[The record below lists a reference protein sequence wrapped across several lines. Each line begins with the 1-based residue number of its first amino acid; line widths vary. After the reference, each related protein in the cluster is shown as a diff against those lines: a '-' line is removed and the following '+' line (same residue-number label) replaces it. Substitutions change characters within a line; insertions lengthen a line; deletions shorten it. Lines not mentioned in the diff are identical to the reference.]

1 MFNDRDLLIL
11 GSGALLAVFCLFL
24 PFSFTGKVVAGML
37 VLMGCMTI
45 ALLRLG
51 PDRVPLEEWVLR
63 RTRFWLGT
71 RHFVFQ
77 RPGWKERKGSGAEPA
92 AVRAPVK
99 REGMGN
105 IFPVGLA
112 LQEVGVYPL
121 MTTFLAVVGIYF
133 VAWIHK
139 GGAEEISRFFLLP

>member
-24 PFSFTGKVVAGML
+24 PISFTGKVVAGML
-37 VLMGCMTI
+37 VLMAGMTI

-77 RPGWKERKGSGAEPA
+77 RPGWKDRSLDFVPE
-92 AVRAPVK
+92 RAPAQ
-99 REGMGN
+99 GWGN
-105 IFPVGLA
+105 VFPVHLA
-112 LQEVGVYPL
+112 FGEVGVYPL
-121 MTTFLAVVGIYF
+121 VTAFLAVVGVYF

-139 GGAEEISRFFLLP
+139 GGAEEIAKFFG

>member
-24 PFSFTGKVVAGML
+24 PFSFTGKVVVGML
-37 VLMGCMTI
+37 VLMAGMTI

-77 RPGWKERKGSGAEPA
+77 RPGWKDRGPDFAPERAHTQGQ
-92 AVRAPVK
+92 
-99 REGMGN
+99 GN
-105 IFPVGLA
+105 VFPVHLA
-112 LQEVGVYPL
+112 FQDVGVYPL
-121 MTTFLAVVGIYF
+121 LTAFLAVVGIYF
-133 VAWIHK
+133 VTWIHR
-139 GGAEEISRFFLLP
+139 GGAEQIARFFVLR

>member
-1 MFNDRDLLIL
+1 MFNDRDLMIL
-11 GSGALLAVFCLFL
+11 GSGALLAVFCLLL

-37 VLMGCMTI
+37 VLMGGMTI

-63 RTRFWLGT
+63 RIRFWLGT

-77 RPGWKERKGSGAEPA
+77 RPGWKDRSPDFAPE
-92 AVRAPVK
+92 RAPAQGWGSV
-99 REGMGN
+99 
-105 IFPVGLA
+105 FPVHLA
-112 LQEVGVYPL
+112 FQEVGVYPL
-121 MTTFLAVVGIYF
+121 VTAFLAVVGVYF

-139 GGAEEISRFFLLP
+139 GGAEEIAKFFR

>member
-1 MFNDRDLLIL
+1 MFNDRDLMIL

-24 PFSFTGKVVAGML
+24 PFSFTAKVVAGMF
-37 VLMGCMTI
+37 VLMGGMTI

-77 RPGWKERKGSGAEPA
+77 RPGWKDRGTDFAPERVPA
-92 AVRAPVK
+92 Q
-99 REGMGN
+99 GWGN
-105 IFPVGLA
+105 VFPIHLA
-112 LQEVGVYPL
+112 FQDVGVYPL
-121 MTTFLAVVGIYF
+121 LTAFLAVVGVYF

-139 GGAEEISRFFLLP
+139 GGAEEIAKFFR